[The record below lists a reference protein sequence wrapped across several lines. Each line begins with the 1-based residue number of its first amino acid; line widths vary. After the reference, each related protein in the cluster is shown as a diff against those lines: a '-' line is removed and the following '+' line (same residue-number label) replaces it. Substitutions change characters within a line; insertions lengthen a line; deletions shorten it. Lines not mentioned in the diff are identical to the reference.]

1 MDHSSFFSCFWFV
14 ETGRCLRL
22 RDEATVYDEI
32 YGRGVSTVS
41 SLDSSLLEVEE
52 FYTVVEFHRSANE
65 AIKWHDFHHW
75 FVEED
80 VGNIT
85 FDLDDQIIFKTY
97 SILEGQFNLQD

>member
-1 MDHSSFFSCFWFV
+1 MLDTSTTPVEKGWRSFAWTRERYLHDAHGMDHSSFFSCFWFV

-65 AIKWHDFHHW
+65 AIK
-75 FVEED
+75 
-80 VGNIT
+80 
-85 FDLDDQIIFKTY
+85 
-97 SILEGQFNLQD
+97 